1 MDSLDWYKGKRLRD
15 HIDNTMSNLT
25 ITHLAV
31 VMILAARD
39 QNKTLEEI
47 VQELILANDYD
58 AATTKLDK
66 DKTIRDLGGIV
77 DCFIMHEGD
86 HRVRETIGVLRF
98 PHLAAPNFREVS
110 SAALD
115 RGVDSIVLPLPV
127 IGVDI

>member
-66 DKTIRDLGGIV
+66 DKTIRDLG
-77 DCFIMHEGD
+77 F
-86 HRVRETIGVLRF
+86 
-98 PHLAAPNFREVS
+98 
-110 SAALD
+110 
-115 RGVDSIVLPLPV
+115 
-127 IGVDI
+127 